1 VLGEARSRP
10 AAEIDTDRVIAD
22 LRALNRFGADGRG
35 MWRIAYSPADMGAR
49 GWLAERFAEAGL
61 AVSMDGV
68 GNLFGRDPSAK
79 RTVLLGSHSDS
90 VPNGGWLD
98 GALGVIY
105 ALNAAHALR
114 GHAGAIGIDVVSFAD
129 EEGAFLGCLG
139 SSSFAGRL
147 TEADLDTARS
157 RDGIALREA
166 LAAAGLAGRPR
177 ATIDPQRVV
186 AYLEAHIEQGPRLE
200 AAGVDIG
207 IVEGIVGLRR
217 QVVRFTGRADHAGT
231 TPMAMRRDAAR
242 RMFAFANAIAE
253 EFPRLASPQ
262 SVWNIGIVRV
272 APGAGNIVPSEA
284 EIMVE
289 YRDTD
294 EAILDRMTDAIRALV
309 AREDGRDGVAVAASS
324 GGELAPARMDAALG
338 QMIAEAAAAEGASVM
353 RLVSGAGHDAMN
365 IAAADV
371 PSAML
376 FVPSIA
382 GRSHDPA
389 EDTSEE
395 DIRRGVRVYVD
406 AVRRLI
412 DRYGNT

>member
-1 VLGEARSRP
+1 VLAGTESGP
-10 AAEIDTDRVIAD
+10 AAGIDTDRVVAD
-22 LRALNRFGADGRG
+22 LRALNRFGAEGRG
-35 MWRIAYSPADMGAR
+35 MWRTAYSPADMAAR
-49 GWLAERFAEAGL
+49 AWLAERFAEAGL
-61 AVSMDGV
+61 EVSMDGV
-68 GNLFGRDPSAK
+68 GNLLGRDPAAK

-105 ALNAAHALR
+105 ALNAARALK

-147 TEADLDTARS
+147 TEADLDAARS
-157 RDGIALREA
+157 RDGGGLRQA
-166 LAAAGLAGRPR
+166 LAAAGLAGKPR
-177 ATIDPQRVV
+177 ALIDPHRVV
-186 AYLEAHIEQGPRLE
+186 AYVEAHIEQGPRLE
-200 AAGVDIG
+200 AAGVEIG

-217 QVVRFTGRADHAGT
+217 QVVRFHGRADHAGT

-242 RMFAFANAIAE
+242 RMFVFANAIAE
-253 EFPRLASPQ
+253 ELSRLASPQ

-294 EAILDRMTDAIRALV
+294 ESVLDRMTDAIQALA
-309 AREDGRDGVAVAASS
+309 AREDGRDGVAVAVSS
-324 GGELAPARMDAALG
+324 AGRLSPARMDAELG
-338 QMIAEAAAAEGASVM
+338 RMIAEAAASEGASVM
-353 RLVSGAGHDAMN
+353 RMASGAGHDAMSM
-365 IAAADV
+365 AGLV

-376 FVPSIA
+376 FVPSID

-389 EDTSEE
+389 EDTGEE
-395 DIRRGVRVYVD
+395 DIRRGARVYVD
-406 AVRRLI
+406 TVRRLI
-412 DRYGNT
+412 DRSGNT